1 MKIGKPNP
9 TDEKFIGMVIDEAN
23 RIIDEGKVGVVA
35 LLAWGDEKLGMEHN
49 TYEETHDMTA
59 HGEMSLLRKLA
70 KRLDAMSEDDR
81 KKLTLYSTLEPC
93 LMCFGALTFLGIRR
107 MVYSALIE
115 DMDEEGSTLRDMT
128 CGELGRHLK
137 DQNLELVEGVRRSDG
152 QKIIAR
158 MGHDK

>member
-1 MKIGKPNP
+1 MKYGKPTP
-9 TDEKFIGMVIDEAN
+9 TDEKFIDMIIDEAN
-23 RIIDEGKVGVVA
+23 RVIDEGKVGVVA

-70 KRLDAMSEDDR
+70 KRLDAMSEDER
-81 KKLTLYSTLEPC
+81 KKLTIYSTLEPC
-93 LMCFGALTFLGIRR
+93 PMCFGALTYLGIRR

-115 DMDEEGSTLRDMT
+115 DMDEQGSTLRDMT
-128 CGELGRHLK
+128 CGELGEHLK
-137 DQNLELVEGVRRSDG
+137 DQNLELVEGVRRTNG